1 MSISALIGFTF
12 WSPSSPDHA
21 RSLLNEAVLWLQL
34 WRLFAALDPARQ
46 VTFTSLTSFFLSSLP
61 FFQHLDHQLMSPR
74 PPPTS
79 SPLVII
85 HIMTSLSMVTIEFIY
100 LHTIATLPTIE
111 TTITITALSQELE
124 ETSSSVHGQLVPKR
138 GRWWSPLARLVLMMR
153 SF

>member
-46 VTFTSLTSFFLSSLP
+46 VTFISDSGHHSHSFNTLINNWCHQDPLQHLHHWLLFTSWPVCPWSPLSSSISTP
-61 FFQHLDHQLMSPR
+61 SPPYPPLR
-74 PPPTS
+74 PP
-79 SPLVII
+79 SP
-85 HIMTSLSMVTIEFIY
+85 SRS
-100 LHTIATLPTIE
+100 PS
-111 TTITITALSQELE
+111 LSQELE
-124 ETSSSVHGQLVPKR
+124 EASSGVHGELVPKR